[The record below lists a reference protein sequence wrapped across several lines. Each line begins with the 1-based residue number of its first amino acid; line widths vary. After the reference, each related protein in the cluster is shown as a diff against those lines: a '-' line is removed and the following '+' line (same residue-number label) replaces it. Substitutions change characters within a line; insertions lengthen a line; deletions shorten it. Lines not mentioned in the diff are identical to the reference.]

1 MLKTN
6 IGLLKKRAE
15 EVSAHNFHSSYSIFD
30 LILKMHLNPIK
41 LGIKNLESPYQL
53 IEYARNILT
62 DNKQLNKKINSVQQ
76 KVNNLELKQKLSKK
90 SNNATDEELQGI
102 AKSNSRL
109 QSLDLLLR
117 TIDSKYSL
125 INGAD
130 KKFQSQYDKLSVNLD
145 CNEKYLGN
153 CDEMTQI
160 KSVGSNRSDETLT
173 ATERGGDDDDNMAE
187 LDDEINDI
195 IRINEAL
202 KLKKAVK
209 QTSPKAVTSPIAPS
223 EKYDQFLHN
232 NRSLDGWR
240 SFKIPKQQ
248 SKPDDQTKETAS
260 SPGSSSSSS
269 NGQQAVNTTNS
280 GSIPRQTSND
290 STSSSS
296 SSFIDGDQSNKKSY
310 SASYYHPKKKQ
321 FRQYMMENLSS
332 CGEKLFEKVL
342 GNSETLTSAN
352 TNQNTN
358 DNNSLFK
365 KF

>member
-1 MLKTN
+1 M
-6 IGLLKKRAE
+6 
-15 EVSAHNFHSSYSIFD
+15 
-30 LILKMHLNPIK
+30 
-41 LGIKNLESPYQL
+41 
-53 IEYARNILT
+53 
-62 DNKQLNKKINSVQQ
+62 
-76 KVNNLELKQKLSKK
+76 ELKQKLTKNK
-90 SNNATDEELQGI
+90 NATDEELQGI

-109 QSLDLLLR
+109 HSLDLLLR

-125 INGAD
+125 LNGAD

-153 CDEMTQI
+153 CDEMSQI

-173 ATERGGDDDDNMAE
+173 ATERGCDDDDNMAE

-209 QTSPKAVTSPIAPS
+209 QASPKAATSPIAPS

-248 SKPDDQTKETAS
+248 SKPDEKDTAS

-269 NGQQAVNTTNS
+269 NGQQAVNTANS
-280 GSIPRQTSND
+280 SSIPRQTSND

-332 CGEKLFEKVL
+332 CGEKLVEKVL
-342 GNSETLTSAN
+342 ANNETLTSATHN
-352 TNQNTN
+352 SATPNQNAN
-358 DNNSLFK
+358 DNSLLLN